1 MKKIIIKDSRNAD
14 SRTAD
19 EELTEETLREST
31 ETHIREVGECMDL
44 MAGKLHKIG
53 VNHDWTKIK
62 YFDEFA
68 ENVLT
73 PHTNEEF
80 INQHWYQN
88 HVSEE
93 RHHLNANCPLDVNLF
108 DVLEMIADCVV
119 AGKGRAGKVTP
130 AYLKLKDPF
139 LLERAFWNTVKFL
152 DERTVREDNVIQL
165 NHKWD

>member
-1 MKKIIIKDSRNAD
+1 MKKVIIKDSRNAD

-80 INQHWYQN
+80 ISQNWYQD

-108 DVLEMIADCVV
+108 DVLEMIADCVA

-130 AYLKLKDPF
+130 AYIKLKDPF
-139 LLERAFWNTVKFL
+139 LLERAFWNTVEWL
-152 DERTVREDNVIQL
+152 DNHTVLEDDIK
-165 NHKWD
+165 HKRD

>member
-1 MKKIIIKDSRNAD
+1 MSKIIIKNTQNAD
-14 SRTAD
+14 SRTAND
-19 EELTEETLREST
+19 ELTKETLLEST
-31 ETHIREVGECMDL
+31 KIHLDDVKRIMYYMSQTLQEIGE
-44 MAGKLHKIG
+44 K
-53 VNHDWTKIK
+53 HDYTKIK

-130 AYLKLKDPF
+130 SYLKIKDPF
-139 LLERAFWNTVKFL
+139 ILERAYWNTIKLL
-152 DERTVREDNVIQL
+152 DELVEVSNAENLNRE
-165 NHKWD
+165 

>member
-1 MKKIIIKDSRNAD
+1 MSKIIIKNTQNAD

-19 EELTEETLREST
+19 EQLNKETLLKDTR
-31 ETHIREVGECMDL
+31 THRNDVKRIMHY
-44 MAGKLHKIG
+44 MAEQFDEKGQH
-53 VNHDWTKIK
+53 HDYTKIK

-88 HVSEE
+88 HVTEE

-108 DVLEMIADCVV
+108 DILEMIADCTV
-119 AGKGRAGKVTP
+119 AGKGRAGKITP
-130 AYLKLKDPF
+130 SYLKLKDPVI
-139 LLERAFWNTVKFL
+139 LERAYWNTIILL
-152 DERTVREDNVIQL
+152 DTIVEVSNGEKLMED
-165 NHKWD
+165 

>member
-1 MKKIIIKDSRNAD
+1 MSKIIIKNTQNAD
-14 SRTAD
+14 SRTAN
-19 EELTEETLREST
+19 EKLSKKSLRNDT
-31 ETHIREVGECMDL
+31 ETHKNDVFRIMEF
-44 MAGKLHKIG
+44 MANKIVETGK
-53 VNHDWTKIK
+53 NHDYTKIK

-88 HVSEE
+88 HVTEE

-130 AYLKLKDPF
+130 SYLKLKDPF
-139 LLERAFWNTVKFL
+139 ILERAYWNTIKML
-152 DERTVREDNVIQL
+152 DTIVEVSNAENL
-165 NHKWD
+165 KE